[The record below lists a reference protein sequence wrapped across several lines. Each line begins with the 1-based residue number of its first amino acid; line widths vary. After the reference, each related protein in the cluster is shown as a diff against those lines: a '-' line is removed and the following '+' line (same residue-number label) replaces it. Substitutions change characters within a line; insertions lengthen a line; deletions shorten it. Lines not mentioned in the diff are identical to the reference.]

1 MQPQEQVRRLIDQL
15 NRLPPE
21 RVAEVA
27 DFVDFLKVREQD
39 HAFSRELAH
48 VSEPLLTR
56 LWENPE
62 DAAYDEL

>member
-1 MQPQEQVRRLIDQL
+1 MQPQEQVRRLIGQL

-27 DFVDFLKVREQD
+27 DFVDFLKVRERD
-39 HAFSRELAH
+39 HVFSCELAY
-48 VSEPLLTR
+48 VSEPLLTK

>member
-1 MQPQEQVRRLIDQL
+1 MQPQEQVEHLIDQL

-27 DFVDFLKVREQD
+27 DFVDFLKVRERD

-48 VSEPLLTR
+48 VSESSLAR